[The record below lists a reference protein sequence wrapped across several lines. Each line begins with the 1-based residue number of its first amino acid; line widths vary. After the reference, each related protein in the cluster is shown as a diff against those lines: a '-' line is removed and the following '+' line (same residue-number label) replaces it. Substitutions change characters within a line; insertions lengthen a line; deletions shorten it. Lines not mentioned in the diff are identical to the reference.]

1 MPAIARVESG
11 RPDPRTGVVQPW
23 PWTINAEGVGRFFD
37 TKEQAIAA
45 VLALQARGV
54 RSIDVGCMQVNLLH
68 HPFAFS
74 SLEEA
79 FDPLSNALY
88 AGRFLAALY
97 GQLASWPVAAA
108 AYHSQTPELGAE
120 YRRRV
125 MIAWGRPEAIATND
139 LGVAPGQIGC
149 LWGFRSPANGLPCFR
164 GAGASLW
171 RFRAGLPAAQ
181 LPSPACSRCSRP
193 GFYRQEE
200 PSRQPALARS
210 GRMGDAGREIAQF
223 GRIEIRDGGE
233 VDITLP
239 PRDHVEAL
247 PHLGVD
253 RPVRAGRRPGE

>member
-125 MIAWGRPEAIATND
+125 MIAWGRPEAFATND
-139 LGVAPGQIGC
+139 SGSLPARSVAYGDFAAQQTAYRAFAAPVQVYGAFAPG
-149 LWGFRSPANGLPCFR
+149 SPPPSSRARHAPAVRVPASTGKKSQV
-164 GAGASLW
+164 ASL
-171 RFRAGLPAAQ
+171 R
-181 LPSPACSRCSRP
+181 
-193 GFYRQEE
+193 
-200 PSRQPALARS
+200 
-210 GRMGDAGREIAQF
+210 
-223 GRIEIRDGGE
+223 
-233 VDITLP
+233 
-239 PRDHVEAL
+239 
-247 PHLGVD
+247 
-253 RPVRAGRRPGE
+253 